1 MVLAC
6 LTCEPT
12 FDGEMGGSVIQ
23 GLVSA
28 SCYTHKKTLVT
39 PRHPSPPR
47 CINWYR
53 QQTTRG
59 NPVIY

>member
-1 MVLAC
+1 VVLAC
-6 LTCEPT
+6 LTCERT
-12 FDGEMGGSVIQ
+12 FDGEMGGSVVQ

-39 PRHPSPPR
+39 PCQLSPPR

-53 QQTTRG
+53 QQTAGG
-59 NPVIY
+59 NPVMD